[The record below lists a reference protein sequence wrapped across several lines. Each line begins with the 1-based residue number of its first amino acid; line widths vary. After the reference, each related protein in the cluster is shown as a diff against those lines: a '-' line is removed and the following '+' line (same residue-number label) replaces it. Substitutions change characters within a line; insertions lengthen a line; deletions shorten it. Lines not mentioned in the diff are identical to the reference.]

1 MTKRTEKTKVANY
14 VQRPKMGEKEQGY
27 SIEFKVDN
35 YTIRLNRVDKSSF
48 QDEIKRL
55 ANYVYTICELGM
67 QQKELLADK
76 VAVTTESKGL
86 NDTIQFNSVQRK
98 DME

>member
-1 MTKRTEKTKVANY
+1 
-14 VQRPKMGEKEQGY
+14 
-27 SIEFKVDN
+27 
-35 YTIRLNRVDKSSF
+35 
-48 QDEIKRL
+48 
-55 ANYVYTICELGM
+55 M